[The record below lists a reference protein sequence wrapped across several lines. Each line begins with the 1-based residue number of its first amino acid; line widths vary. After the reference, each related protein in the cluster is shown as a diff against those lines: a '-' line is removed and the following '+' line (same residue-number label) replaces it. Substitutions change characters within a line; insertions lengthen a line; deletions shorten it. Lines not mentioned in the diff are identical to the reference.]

1 MSRMLF
7 PNIAVYQKEWL
18 KVTGGHQLYI
28 EQSGNP
34 DGIPVIYLH
43 GGPGGGCS
51 PNHRRYF
58 DPEKYRIILIDQRG
72 CGRSIPSPSIDNN
85 TSADL
90 VEDLE
95 YIRLHLNITR
105 WLVAGGS
112 WGTTLAILYGIKYPD
127 AISGFILRG
136 IFLGSSAEY
145 QWLYSQSGAAC
156 FFPEY
161 FQEFSQHIPTT
172 VHTELLQAYYQLL
185 IGSNEIAAIAASKAW
200 CLWEL
205 RLSTIEHHNIDQGY
219 IDDAHQAL
227 CMAKISSHYFV
238 NSCFIDEGYILNNLA
253 TISKIPAIIL
263 HGRYD
268 MVCQLSNA
276 YQLVQNWSNA
286 QLQILP
292 QAGHGGFE
300 SQTIDGFCKA
310 ADTMANFII
319 EQGNLNK

>member
-1 MSRMLF
+1 MSRVLF
-7 PNIAVYQKEWL
+7 PNIAAYKTEWL
-18 KVTGGHQLYI
+18 DVSGGHQLYI

-34 DGIPVIYLH
+34 HGIAVIYLH

-51 PNHRRYF
+51 KNHRRYF
-58 DPEKYRIILIDQRG
+58 DPEKYHIILVDQRG

-90 VEDLE
+90 IEDIE
-95 YIRLHLNITR
+95 IIRQHLDIQH

-112 WGTTLAILYGIKYPD
+112 WGTTLAMLYGIKYPD
-127 AISGFILRG
+127 TVLGFILRG
-136 IFLGSSAEY
+136 IFLGTDNEY
-145 QWLYSQSGAAC
+145 RWLYNNTGAAC

-161 FQEFSQHIPTT
+161 YQEFSQHISS
-172 VHTELLQAYYQLL
+172 VNDNHLLHSYHNVLT
-185 IGSNEIAAIAASKAW
+185 GNNEVAAIAASKTW

-205 RLSTIEHHNIDQGY
+205 RLSTIEHHHIEMHHV
-219 IDDAHQAL
+219 DDTHQAL

-238 NSCFIDEGYILNNLA
+238 NQCFIEENFILNHLA
-253 TISKIPAIIL
+253 SISEIPAIVL

-276 YQLVQNWSNA
+276 YNLVKNWPNA

-292 QAGHGGFE
+292 KAGHGGFE

-310 ADTMANFII
+310 ADTMANFIA
-319 EQGNLNK
+319 EQGNIE